1 MGTSKQDGVGRGRLN
16 TVLIGLLV
24 TVVVCITIIA
34 YTPALDAPF
43 VLDDGQNIIDSPA
56 IRWTDVSMENV
67 DLVLNSSL
75 LSSRPVA
82 NFSFALDHLALLRR
96 VHEFDR
102 IFEADDVEVPRLVE
116 VIDHRRQRRRL
127 TGSGAARDEHHALV
141 VVTELFQDRRHLQLF
156 ERRYVTRDV
165 TEHRADPRHLAKYV
179 DTKAAAIFAD
189 VGKIE
194 VVPFIKAIL
203 LLVRKYLEQVGL

>member
-1 MGTSKQDGVGRGRLN
+1 MTMGTSKQDGVGRGRLN

-56 IRWTDVSMENV
+56 IRWTELSMENV

-82 NFSFALDHLALLRR
+82 NFSFALDHLAWGLDPCGFHLTNILIHLAVGGALLWLCLLY
-96 VHEFDR
+96 
-102 IFEADDVEVPRLVE
+102 I
-116 VIDHRRQRRRL
+116 RL
-127 TGSGAARDEHHALV
+127 TAGGPEFTVA
-141 VVTELFQDRRHLQLF
+141 
-156 ERRYVTRDV
+156 
-165 TEHRADPRHLAKYV
+165 
-179 DTKAAAIFAD
+179 
-189 VGKIE
+189 GWKITG
-194 VVPFIKAIL
+194 VATVS
-203 LLVRKYLEQVGL
+203 VGLFLVHPLNTQAVTYVVQRMTSLSALFTLLAFASYLMAR